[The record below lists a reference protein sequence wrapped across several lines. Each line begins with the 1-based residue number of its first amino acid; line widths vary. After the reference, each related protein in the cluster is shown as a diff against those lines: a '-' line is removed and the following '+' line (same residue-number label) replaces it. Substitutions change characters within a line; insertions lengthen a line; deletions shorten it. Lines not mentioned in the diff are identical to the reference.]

1 MRYYE
6 TLYIVNPNFE
16 QDSLDAVMDTVGKEI
31 ERHSVTVINHR
42 NWGKKRLAYLIQ
54 GNKFGTYILLQFET
68 DEAGFLP
75 EFDQFLKLQKTVI
88 RSQTIRLDSRPDEF
102 IEEEEPQTKPDK
114 EDGDEKTADSTK
126 TESDEEETKSGESE
140 EKSDESES
148 EVKDEDRDDEEAEES
163 KETGDDA
170 SEAEDSD
177 TEIDS
182 EEDQKSSDAGEEESE
197 PESKQE

>member
-88 RSQTIRLDSRPDEF
+88 RSQTIRLDSGRTNLSKRKSRRPNRTRKTVMKKQP
-102 IEEEEPQTKPDK
+102 IRQKPSPMRK
-114 EDGDEKTADSTK
+114 KPNPGNRK
-126 TESDEEETKSGESE
+126 KSPMSPNL
-140 EKSDESES
+140 K
-148 EVKDEDRDDEEAEES
+148 
-163 KETGDDA
+163 
-170 SEAEDSD
+170 
-177 TEIDS
+177 
-182 EEDQKSSDAGEEESE
+182 
-197 PESKQE
+197 